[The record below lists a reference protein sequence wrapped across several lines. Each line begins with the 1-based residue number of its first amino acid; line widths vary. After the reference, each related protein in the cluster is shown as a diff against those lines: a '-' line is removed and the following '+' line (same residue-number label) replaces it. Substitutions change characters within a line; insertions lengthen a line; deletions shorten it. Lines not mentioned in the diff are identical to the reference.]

1 MVGGKK
7 LANRAQPRKRQP
19 ENALKHGRRHMSCV
33 GVVYIVVLFDLVSF
47 DNFTKMLLV
56 TISILFAFL
65 GELGK
70 YNGQYILTKMC

>member
-1 MVGGKK
+1 
-7 LANRAQPRKRQP
+7 
-19 ENALKHGRRHMSCV
+19 MSCV

-70 YNGQYILTKMC
+70 YNGQYVLTKMLC

>member
-1 MVGGKK
+1 
-7 LANRAQPRKRQP
+7 
-19 ENALKHGRRHMSCV
+19 MSCV

-65 GELGK
+65 GALGK
-70 YNGQYILTKMC
+70 YNGQYVLTKMC